1 LAVISCAIAPGLP
14 TERTTPDA
22 LSETRGALCASAVA
36 RRRERSTR
44 LRFLVN
50 GVPILVASSKMFASS
65 ASGAFV
71 APGRVSPGASVRR
84 SRLEGLA
91 ETPALAMPLGFS
103 MGEVVVTLGVVAV
116 AFGPKDIPVIARGLG
131 RMAGQAVGACASR
144 ASRSRDPPRCAFPL
158 GVLPRCL

>member
-1 LAVISCAIAPGLP
+1 
-14 TERTTPDA
+14 
-22 LSETRGALCASAVA
+22 LCASAVA

-50 GVPILVASSKMFASS
+50 GVPILVAAEVLENVSRASS

-144 ASRSRDPPRCAFPL
+144 ASRSRDPPRCAFPV

>member
-1 LAVISCAIAPGLP
+1 
-14 TERTTPDA
+14 
-22 LSETRGALCASAVA
+22 
-36 RRRERSTR
+36 
-44 LRFLVN
+44 
-50 GVPILVASSKMFASS
+50 
-65 ASGAFV
+65 V

>member
-1 LAVISCAIAPGLP
+1 
-14 TERTTPDA
+14 
-22 LSETRGALCASAVA
+22 LCASAVA

-50 GVPILVASSKMFASS
+50 GVPILVAAQLPEVVENVSPASS

-144 ASRSRDPPRCAFPL
+144 ASRSRDPPRCAFPV